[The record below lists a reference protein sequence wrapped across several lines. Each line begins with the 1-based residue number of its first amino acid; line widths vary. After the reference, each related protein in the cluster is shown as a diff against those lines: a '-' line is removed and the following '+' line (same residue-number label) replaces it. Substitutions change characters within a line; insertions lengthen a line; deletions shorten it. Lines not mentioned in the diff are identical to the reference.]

1 MKKEK
6 VETGVP
12 VFKEP
17 KSFESAL
24 GRLEEIAA
32 RLETGETGLEESLA
46 IFQEGMQLSAW
57 CQKRLDE
64 AQKKLKLLARNKA
77 GELEVKEE

>member
-6 VETGVP
+6 SITEAS

-17 KSFESAL
+17 KSFEAAL
-24 GRLEEIAA
+24 GRLEEISVK
-32 RLETGETGLEESLA
+32 LESGETGLEESLLMY
-46 IFQEGMQLSAW
+46 QEGMQLSNW
-57 CQKRLDE
+57 CQKKLDE
-64 AQKKLKLLARNKA
+64 AQKKLKILVRNKS